1 MQMNRQTYF
10 LAISLFFLISWME
23 FYPIPFQE
31 RPDEVSWT
39 NNGLK
44 WTDFLE
50 VDNIPGSPNAIGRTT
65 TKLYYTVT
73 DKLSKRDEMPSRL
86 IKVYSV
92 MLPNKSFIKNGGN
105 RKGLLEHE
113 QIHFDI
119 AEVEARKFRKELSEK
134 VFDHE
139 KYPQQIK
146 KLHQKHVSNI
156 GVMNNQYDLHH
167 LNPFIGHDQWRND
180 LNNELN
186 KLKTYSSIC
195 VWIKL
200 KIN

>member
-1 MQMNRQTYF
+1 MNKLTYF
-10 LAISLFFLISWME
+10 FTISLFLLISWLE
-23 FYPIPFQE
+23 FHPTPTQE
-31 RPDEVSWT
+31 RPNEVLWT
-39 NNGLK
+39 SKGLK
-44 WTDFLE
+44 WTDFQE
-50 VDNIPGSPNAIGRTT
+50 VDIIPGSPNAIGRTT

-73 DKLSKRDEMPSRL
+73 DSLSKRDEIPSKM

-92 MLPNKSFIKNGGN
+92 MLPKKSFIKKDGN

-139 KYPQQIK
+139 KYLQQIK
-146 KLHQKHVSNI
+146 RLHKKHVSNI

-167 LNPFIGHDQWRND
+167 LNPFIGHKQWRND
-180 LNNELN
+180 LNNDLN
-186 KLKTYSSIC
+186 SLKTYASID
-195 VWIKL
+195 VWVKL